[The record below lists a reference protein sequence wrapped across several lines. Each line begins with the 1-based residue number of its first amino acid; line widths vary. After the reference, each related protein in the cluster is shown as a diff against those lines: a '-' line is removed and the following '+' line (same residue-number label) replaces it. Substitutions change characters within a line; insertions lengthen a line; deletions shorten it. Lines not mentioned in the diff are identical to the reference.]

1 MINVKQVLI
10 KSGSAML
17 ADVPAPLVG
26 PDGILVEVA
35 YSLISSGTELAGVRH
50 SGKSVVQRV
59 LEKPEQIEKVMNMLR
74 QQGIKKTVARV
85 REKLDEGTP
94 TGYSCSG
101 VVIQVGSRVRDFQRG
116 DRVACAGAGVA
127 QHAEIVL
134 VPHNLAVQVPSGC
147 SLRDASSV
155 ALGSIA
161 MQGVRRA
168 DPGLGETVAVFG
180 LGLLGQI
187 TTMLLKANGCR
198 VAGVDI
204 DPRRTALALRLGA
217 DLGLTAGFDSVQE
230 ALSEFTSGFG
240 VDSTIITAASEGNE
254 LVQQAME
261 VTRKK
266 GRVVV
271 VGAVGL
277 GLQRSPFYEKEIDF
291 LISTSYGPGRYDPR
305 YENQGLD
312 YPYAYVRWTERRN
325 MAEYLRLIAADRVKL
340 DDVLEK
346 EVDLS
351 QAAYAYQMLDS
362 GDPRPLG
369 VVLCYDTDADN
380 QQKKVSTS
388 IRLKPFKPDSRIGV
402 ALIGAGGFARGV
414 HIPNL
419 RQLSSL
425 YHLRAVVSG
434 TPTNAASAAR
444 QFGADYATTDYV
456 TVLADD
462 TVDMVMIC
470 TRHNLHAAMAI
481 EAARAGKAIFL
492 EKPMALTLEELQELV
507 PVLREANVPFMVG
520 FNRRFAPAVQR
531 AKEILSKRQG
541 PMMLFYRVNAGPLP
555 SDHWVQTEEGGGRI
569 RGEAC
574 HMLDLILYLTGSQGP
589 VDLSVSKIINKDEVK
604 TPSDNVAVVMRFE
617 NGSIATLVYTSLGT
631 MEYPKERVEIFT
643 GGRVL
648 VIDDFRSLEVEGS
661 KEKGWQSSVQNKG
674 LLEELEAFAR
684 EIKGEEVPAFTL
696 DELKTVTELA
706 IRIDQ
711 GE

>member
-1 MINVKQVLI
+1 
-10 KSGSAML
+10 ML